1 MTFASASLPLPTFST
16 LDIEQ
21 LKQQILDLIEQGKT
35 LLAQVQAP
43 QQFEQAHALIEQF
56 DTFEND
62 FSELFGVLSHL
73 NAVKNTSEVDGFQV
87 FKKNCK
93 TCHGADG
100 SLGLNGAKDLRV
112 STLSIEQRI
121 ETITHGK
128 GVMTAFETI
137 LSPEEIKAVAEYTTT
152 LK

>member
-1 MTFASASLPLPTFST
+1 MQYNIFKFILFLGIISALVSCDTGP
-16 LDIEQ
+16 
-21 LKQQILDLIEQGKT
+21 KT
-35 LLAQVQAP
+35 IKRP
-43 QQFEQAHALIEQF
+43 K
-56 DTFEND
+56 T
-62 FSELFGVLSHL
+62 
-73 NAVKNTSEVDGFQV
+73 VKNTSEVDGFQV